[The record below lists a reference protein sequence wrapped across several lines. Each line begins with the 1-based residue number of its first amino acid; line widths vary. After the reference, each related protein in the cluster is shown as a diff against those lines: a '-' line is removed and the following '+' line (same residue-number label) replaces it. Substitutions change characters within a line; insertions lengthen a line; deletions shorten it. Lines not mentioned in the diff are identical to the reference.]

1 MVTLSDS
8 DIIDNTLIGLV
19 GILIALFIWSF
30 PSQIL
35 GTIGILIIAYVIGC
49 ILRKIV
55 DAI

>member
-8 DIIDNTLIGLV
+8 DIIDNTLIGLA
-19 GILIALFIWSF
+19 GILIALFIYEFSV
-30 PSQIL
+30 PAL

-49 ILRKIV
+49 ILRKIL